1 MVEIIPLWVVN
12 LLSFITVFSV
22 MAAIGTTIV
31 PSVFIQHL
39 RSPFLLIRGLI
50 NVLVIVPIVGFATT
64 FAFGLSL
71 PNRSAWS

>member
-1 MVEIIPLWVVN
+1 VVN
-12 LLSFITVFSV
+12 LPSFVAVFSV
-22 MAAIGTTIV
+22 MAAIGTTIA
-31 PSVFIQHL
+31 PSVSIRHL
-39 RSPFLLIRGLI
+39 RSPSQLIRGLI